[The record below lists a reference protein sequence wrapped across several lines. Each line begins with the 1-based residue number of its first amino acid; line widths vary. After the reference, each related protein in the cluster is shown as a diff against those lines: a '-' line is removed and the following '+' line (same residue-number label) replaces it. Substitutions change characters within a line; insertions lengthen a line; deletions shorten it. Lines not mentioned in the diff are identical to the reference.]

1 MRQAFGIDVPTTL
14 DDVCQ
19 PRRLALLVYDMQVG
33 ITSQVKGGDIIVA
46 RVRQVLE
53 AARAAG
59 MRIFFTRH
67 MSLPKE
73 LMGAFQYRMAMAWQ
87 RVDDPAKIVPW
98 FLRDT
103 PGFALVPEL
112 QPLASEA
119 IFDKITMS
127 AFEGTPLALALRD
140 CGITAVAIAGI
151 AMEVGIEPT
160 ARHAADLGFIPVII
174 ADACGAGHA
183 DAAKRSLE
191 SLAFAGDAL
200 ITDMA
205 EFCRL
210 MRAQGRGGPLE
221 AKF

>member
-1 MRQAFGIDVPTTL
+1 MKQAFGIDIARTL
-14 DDVCQ
+14 EDVCN
-19 PRRLALLVYDMQVG
+19 PTHLALLVYDMQVG
-33 ITSQVKGGDIIVA
+33 IKSQVKEGDVIAA
-46 RVRQVLE
+46 RVRQILD

-59 MRIFFTRH
+59 TRIFFTRH

-87 RVDDPAKIVPW
+87 AVEDPGKIVPW

-112 QPLASEA
+112 QPLSSEA

-127 AFEGTPLALALRD
+127 AFEGTPLAIALRD
-140 CGITAVAIAGI
+140 CGITAVAICGI

-174 ADACGAGHA
+174 ADACGTGHA
-183 DAAKRSLE
+183 DAAKRSLD
-191 SLAFAGDAL
+191 SLAFAGDSL
-200 ITDMA
+200 ITDTA
-205 EFCRL
+205 AFCRL
-210 MRAQGRGGPLE
+210 IRE
-221 AKF
+221 A